1 MSVNRIMT
9 QLVTDTGLRSLQAG
23 PYDGIIL
30 IDKEAGKTSF
40 SVVKEL
46 RGILKIKKIGHA
58 GTLDPFATGLLV
70 ILLGQGTKLF
80 PYLLSGKKVY
90 RATLRLGVETNTQD
104 PTGCVIQTR
113 SVPKF
118 EHKYIN
124 EKTLEFIGEIEQV
137 PPVFSA
143 VKYRGERA
151 YEFARKGIKIEMEK
165 RRVYIHDIKIISLDL
180 PDVEMEV
187 ACSSGTYIRS
197 LAADLGERLGTGAH
211 LKTLRRLSSG
221 PFTVKD
227 ALDLKYTRMADSHT
241 LFPDKIISMREALP
255 DMREKQI
262 DTPMA
267 QKIRKGYQPG
277 CDEVLSSSEPYEGYI
292 KLVKDKELV
301 AIMNVRHILGDDEG
315 WSKIMRV
322 FY

>member
-1 MSVNRIMT
+1 MSLNRTMT
-9 QLVTDTGLRSLQAG
+9 QLVPDTEPRSLQVG

-90 RATLRLGVETNTQD
+90 RATLRLGVETDTKD
-104 PTGCVIQTR
+104 PTGRIIQTR

-118 EHKYIN
+118 EHTYIN
-124 EKTLEFIGEIEQV
+124 EKIREFIGEIEQV

-143 VKYRGERA
+143 IKYRGKKA

-165 RRVYIHDIKIISLDL
+165 RRVHIHDIKIISLDL
-180 PDVEMEV
+180 PDVVLEIS
-187 ACSSGTYIRS
+187 CSSGTYIRS
-197 LAADLGERLGTGAH
+197 FAADLGEKLGTGAY
-211 LKTLRRLSSG
+211 LITLRRLSSG

-227 ALDLKYTRMADSHT
+227 ALDLKYSGMADSHT
-241 LFPDKIISMREALP
+241 HFPDKIISLREALP
-255 DMREKQI
+255 EMREKEI
-262 DTPMA
+262 DAPMA
-267 QKIRKGYQPG
+267 HKIRKGYQPG
-277 CDEVLSSSEPYEGYI
+277 CDEVLSHSDFYEGYI
-292 KLVKDKELV
+292 KLVKDRELV
-301 AIMNVRHILGDDEG
+301 AIMNVRHIKGDDGG

>member
-9 QLVTDTGLRSLQAG
+9 QLVTDTGPRSLQTG

-30 IDKEAGKTSF
+30 IDKEEGKTSF

-46 RGILKIKKIGHA
+46 RRILKIKKIGHA

-80 PYLLSGKKVY
+80 PYLLSGKKIY

-104 PTGCVIQTR
+104 PTGRVIQTR

-118 EHKYIN
+118 EHRYIN

-143 VKYRGERA
+143 IKYRGERA
-151 YEFARKGIKIEMEK
+151 YKFARKGIKIEMEK
-165 RRVYIHDIKIISLDL
+165 RRVHIHDIKIIFLDL
-180 PDVEMEV
+180 PDVTMEIS
-187 ACSSGTYIRS
+187 CSSGTYIRS
-197 LAADLGERLGTGAH
+197 FAADLGERLGTGAH

-221 PFTVKD
+221 PFTVED
-227 ALDLKYTRMADSHT
+227 ASDLKYSRMPDSHT
-241 LFPDKIISMREALP
+241 PFPDKIISLREALP

-262 DTPMA
+262 DAPMA

-277 CDEVLSSSEPYEGYI
+277 CDEVLSSSDLYEDYI
-292 KLVKDKELV
+292 KLVKDRELV
-301 AIMNVRHILGDDEG
+301 AIMNVRHLQGDDGG
-315 WSKIMRV
+315 WSEIMRV
-322 FY
+322 FH